1 MSRPAFPAS
10 ATENCTSLKSNQSP
24 WWMEMFTCMN
34 PLSKASL
41 FWGAPPPKAATMHGA
56 GCAVGRLPAAVV
68 SPGPGMG
75 AEECRTQQFLFLT
88 AMPQPRRGR
97 HSPFPNFLFLN
108 SGWSHVG
115 ILFNIFFET
124 TSRSMK
130 YHANGEGVL
139 QFCSELLAYPRKG
152 KMDRAG
158 SWPGCK
164 DLARC

>member
-1 MSRPAFPAS
+1 M
-10 ATENCTSLKSNQSP
+10 
-24 WWMEMFTCMN
+24 
-34 PLSKASL
+34 
-41 FWGAPPPKAATMHGA
+41 
-56 GCAVGRLPAAVV
+56 
-68 SPGPGMG
+68 
-75 AEECRTQQFLFLT
+75 
-88 AMPQPRRGR
+88 
-97 HSPFPNFLFLN
+97 
-108 SGWSHVG
+108 G